1 MKTTGIPESTID
13 FLVELG
19 QNNNREWFNENKDR
33 YLAEEEKMREF
44 AEALH
49 SAMSKHDHLE
59 PMSGK
64 EILFRIYRDTR
75 FSKDKSPYKAHR
87 SGSFKRAT
95 ARLRGGYYFHIE
107 PGDNSFLAGGFW
119 RPEKEDLDRIRQ
131 EIDFDDK
138 PLRKIINQKKFRE
151 TFGGFHGEQ
160 LKGAPRGYAKD
171 HPAIDLLRNKSF
183 VVIRQFKDKQ
193 VTDNSFLT
201 EANNTFKAL
210 RPFFDYM
217 SEVLTTDANGR
228 SIID

>member
-1 MKTTGIPESTID
+1 MGIPKSLINFLID
-13 FLVELG
+13 LEK
-19 QNNNREWFNENKDR
+19 NNNREWFNEHKDR

-49 SAMSKHDHLE
+49 TEMSKHDHLV
-59 PMSGK
+59 PMTGK

-75 FSKDKSPYKAHR
+75 FSKDKTPYKANR

-107 PGDNSFLAGGFW
+107 PRDRSFLAGGFW

-138 PLRKIINQKKFRE
+138 PLRKIINQKKFRD
-151 TFGGFHGEQ
+151 TFGGFQGEQ
-160 LKGAPRGYAKD
+160 LKSAPRGYAKD

-183 VVIRQFKDKQ
+183 VVMRHFTDSQ
-193 VTDNSFLT
+193 VMDDSFLR
-201 EANNTFKAL
+201 EANQTFRTM
-210 RPFFDYM
+210 RPFLDYM

-228 SIID
+228 PIIG